1 MRARLILQTF
11 FLAAALLAG
20 AGTAAAQGLATEK
33 TVAGGVTV
41 TAKPRELPGGAWQF
55 EIVFDTHTQ
64 ELKDEPAKSA
74 SLLADGKSY
83 AATGWRSDPPGG
95 HHRKGVLEFGPVTPR
110 PQGLELHLSR
120 PGEAKA
126 RVFRWQLK

>member
-1 MRARLILQTF
+1 MRPRLILQTLC
-11 FLAAALLAG
+11 LAAALLAG

-33 TVAGGVTV
+33 TLVGGVTV

-55 EIVFDTHTQ
+55 EIVFDTHAQ

-74 SLLADGKSY
+74 LLLADGKTY
-83 AATGWRSDPPGG
+83 AATGWRGDPPGG
-95 HHRKGVLEFGPVTPR
+95 HHRKGVLEFGAVAPR
-110 PQGLELHLSR
+110 PQALELRLSR
-120 PGEAKA
+120 PGEATP